1 MGGIEGEDRLES
13 AGALVVIVV
22 GISGSG
28 KSTVGRALARSLD
41 VPFLDGDKVH
51 SEESIAKMR
60 HGKPL
65 TESDRLPW
73 LAALAAGIATLSLTT
88 GGVIAC
94 SALKRRYR
102 EALSAAAPDVR
113 FLELTLSPASAQQ
126 RVAARTGHFMSSSL
140 VKSQYEEFEPL
151 DPEEPGM
158 AIDATMPL
166 DDEIAAFREHL
177 RQYPVENLRAVPV
190 REAIERVTSD
200 PATPASSGHRSKG
213 GERPD
218 GGERPAGGD
227 RPDGEG

>member
-1 MGGIEGEDRLES
+1 MGGIEDGDRPES

-113 FLELTLSPASAQQ
+113 FLELTLSPAAAQQ

-200 PATPASSGHRSKG
+200 PSTPSASGRRSQARDRSEG
-213 GERPD
+213 R
-218 GGERPAGGD
+218 D
-227 RPDGEG
+227 RPDGKG

>member
-1 MGGIEGEDRLES
+1 MGGTEEEERLAG

-28 KSTVGRALARSLD
+28 KSTVGRALAHALD
-41 VPFLDGDKVH
+41 VPFLDGDRVH
-51 SEESIAKMR
+51 SEESVAKMR

-65 TESDRLPW
+65 TEADRLPW

-102 EALSAAAPDVR
+102 EALTAAAPDVR
-113 FLELTLSPASAQQ
+113 FLELTLSPAAAQQ
-126 RVAARTGHFMSSSL
+126 RVAARTGHFMPSSL
-140 VKSQYEEFEPL
+140 VESQYREFEPL

-158 AIDATMPL
+158 ALDATLPL
-166 DDEIAAFREHL
+166 DEEIAAFRAHL
-177 RQYPVENLRAVPV
+177 EQYPVENLRAVPV

-200 PATPASSGHRSKG
+200 PSTPSSSGHRPPG
-213 GERPD
+213 R
-218 GGERPAGGD
+218 D
-227 RPDGEG
+227 RPEREG

>member
-1 MGGIEGEDRLES
+1 MGGTEEEERLAG

-41 VPFLDGDKVH
+41 VPFLDGDRVH

-60 HGKPL
+60 HGKSL
-65 TESDRLPW
+65 NEADRLPW

-102 EALSAAAPDVR
+102 EALTAAAPDVR
-113 FLELTLSPASAQQ
+113 FLELTLSPAAAQQ
-126 RVAARTGHFMSSSL
+126 RVGARTGHFMPSSL
-140 VKSQYEEFEPL
+140 VESQFNEFEPL

-158 AIDATMPL
+158 AIDATLPL
-166 DDEIAAFREHL
+166 DEEIAAFRAHL
-177 RQYPVENLRAVPV
+177 EQYPVENLRAVPV
-190 REAIERVTSD
+190 REAIERVSSD
-200 PATPASSGHRSKG
+200 R
-213 GERPD
+213 
-218 GGERPAGGD
+218 
-227 RPDGEG
+227 EG